1 MSVEE
6 CPYCGKPFKR
16 LKTHLPHCKMAPV
29 VQPKKSI
36 QAPKELSA
44 TISRQK
50 IYKKTA
56 TAEINNVIFDE
67 TLTSKGRRKD
77 DIHKADSLHTTTAVK
92 VPSAQTLNTERPKSK
107 WLTKRQKELE
117 RLHLLVPVSKKSSNS
132 NSLSSNEGDKS
143 FCEISKRPKQGTSQ
157 SNGKSTK
164 DKKILKM
171 APLSEHLSIVKS
183 KINTPGFVPAIL
195 KNSSLPSECSVQHE
209 KPKLKVNFLEELERL
224 NSQNKDCDLVL
235 SAKEHRAHA
244 FFLSKTSVWDHISDS
259 LYYKRS
265 YMFVPYPSKYP
276 SLETN
281 AISTVQQSNKPE
293 TVTKAAIPPSST
305 LTETFIHQPT
315 EDILNPRSQGIR
327 SLWWSPE
334 IVTSCKRTQF
344 STEPLGSYANECIWI
359 KDQYAGQA
367 PQSEVPV
374 VQQKLGDVRLNELSV
389 WLGARTP
396 VSPREI
402 VNRLK
407 QGWQWYYR
415 KYIDVRRGGIGRI
428 SMLLTGYCVLCYIW
442 NYPYLKNERWRKYH

>member
-16 LKTHLPHCKMAPV
+16 LKTHLSHCKMAPV

-36 QAPKELSA
+36 QAPKGLSA

-56 TAEINNVIFDE
+56 TTEINNVIFDE

-77 DIHKADSLHTTTAVK
+77 DIHNADSLHTTTEVK
-92 VPSAQTLNTERPKSK
+92 VPSAQTRNTERPKST

-117 RLHLLVPVSKKSSNS
+117 RLQLLVTVSKKPSNS
-132 NSLSSNEGDKS
+132 TSLSNNEGDKS

-157 SNGKSTK
+157 SNGKGTK
-164 DKKILKM
+164 GKKKLEM
-171 APLSEHLSIVKS
+171 APLSEHLSITKS

-195 KNSSLPSECSVQHE
+195 KNCSVQHE

-224 NSQNKDCDLVL
+224 NSQNKDCDLVS
-235 SAKEHRAHA
+235 SAKEHKAHT
-244 FFLSKTSVWDHISDS
+244 FFLSKTSVWEHINDS

-265 YMFVPYPSKYP
+265 YMFVPYPTMETSEDS

-281 AISTVQQSNKPE
+281 AISIVQQSNKPE
-293 TVTKAAIPPSST
+293 TAVTKVAIPTSPT

-315 EDILNPRSQGIR
+315 EDILNSRLQGIR
-327 SLWWSPE
+327 ILSWSPE
-334 IVTSCKRTQF
+334 IVTTCKRTQF

-359 KDQYAGQA
+359 KDQSAGPA
-367 PQSEVPV
+367 AQSEVPV
-374 VQQKLGDVRLNELSV
+374 VQRKLGDVRLNELSV

-402 VNRLK
+402 VTMLK

-415 KYIDVRRGGIGRI
+415 KYIDVRRGGIGGI

-442 NYPYLKNERWRKYH
+442 NYPYLKKERWRKYH